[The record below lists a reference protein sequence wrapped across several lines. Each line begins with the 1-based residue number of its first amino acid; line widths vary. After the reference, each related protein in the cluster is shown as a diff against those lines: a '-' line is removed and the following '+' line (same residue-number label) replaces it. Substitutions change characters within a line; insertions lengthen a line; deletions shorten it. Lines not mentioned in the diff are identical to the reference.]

1 MVNHQAVLNLT
12 KICKEINSN
21 LFHISTDYVFDGESK
36 KPYKEHDITNPNTIY
51 GKTKLA
57 GENAIINSGCN
68 YIIIRTSWIFS
79 EYGNNFLKTMLKIA
93 NQDEV
98 NIVDDQF
105 GCPSYAHDIASTI
118 VELVNKIKISSFES
132 GLYHYC
138 GYPSCSWYQFAC
150 EIYHEASKVGIKTPL
165 EIKPIKS
172 SSFQTLAQR
181 PIYSVL
187 NCEKMEEKYGVQTS
201 DWKRGIRQTL
211 NKITLKND

>member
-12 KICKEINSN
+12 KICKEINCN

-105 GCPSYAHDIASTI
+105 DARVMPMI
-118 VELVNKIKISSFES
+118 
-132 GLYHYC
+132 
-138 GYPSCSWYQFAC
+138 
-150 EIYHEASKVGIKTPL
+150 
-165 EIKPIKS
+165 
-172 SSFQTLAQR
+172 
-181 PIYSVL
+181 
-187 NCEKMEEKYGVQTS
+187 
-201 DWKRGIRQTL
+201 
-211 NKITLKND
+211 